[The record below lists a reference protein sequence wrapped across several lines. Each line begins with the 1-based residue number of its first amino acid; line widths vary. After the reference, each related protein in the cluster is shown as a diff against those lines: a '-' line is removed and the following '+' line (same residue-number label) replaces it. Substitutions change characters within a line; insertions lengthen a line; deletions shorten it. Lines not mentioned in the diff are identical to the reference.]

1 MELDLFA
8 LLVKDYDDAIRF
20 FVEALRFDL
29 IEDSSSMK
37 DDCGPE
43 RVGYSCHLGGRHGR
57 CSQTMPRHAPSAP

>member
-20 FVEALRFDL
+20 LLEALRFDL

-37 DDCGPE
+37 DDCGLKAGWVFVPAW
-43 RVGYSCHLGGRHGR
+43 R
-57 CSQTMPRHAPSAP
+57 